1 MSKNTKIILGVI
13 GVLLVLGAARWAL
26 TPKMDVSE
34 MSSDTKGE
42 YTIKS
47 DDGETVIKS
56 GGSVPEDFPK
66 DVPIYSGASVVSSV
80 SGLNT
85 GVTGH
90 AVNFETSASVADV
103 IAFYK
108 DGLAKSGWKIVSTYN
123 TNDTQM
129 LVAQKDK
136 MSAMVSATMVNGKT
150 QFILTVGNN

>member
-1 MSKNTKIILGVI
+1 MSKNTKIILGVV
-13 GVLLVLGAARWAL
+13 GVLLVLGAARWAF
-26 TPKMDVSE
+26 TPKIGIPG
-34 MSSDTKGE
+34 MSSDAKGE

-47 DDGETVIKS
+47 DDGQTVIKS

-85 GVTGH
+85 GVTGY
-90 AVNFETSASVADV
+90 AVNFETGAAVAEV

-123 TNDTQM
+123 TGDTEM
-129 LVAQKDK
+129 IVAQKDK
-136 MSAMVSATMVNGKT
+136 MATMVSATMVNGKT
-150 QFILTVGNN
+150 QFIVTVGNN